1 MSANNGLPPLP
12 AGLGNANS
20 ERAKIPVEDLIP
32 YEEQWVAWNG
42 DSTRI
47 LAWGK
52 EWEDL
57 ERELERQ
64 GIDASQVIFEYISS
78 LP

>member
-1 MSANNGLPPLP
+1 MSVNNGTPPLP
-12 AGLGNANS
+12 AGFGNANDN
-20 ERAKIPVEDLIP
+20 RAKIPVEDLIP
-32 YEEQWVAWNG
+32 YEDNWVAWNG

-52 EWEDL
+52 EWDDV
-57 ERELERQ
+57 ERELVSK